1 MHKPIQFKNLSLSF
15 PHKTCF
21 ADFNAQILYGSRIAL
36 IGRNGCGKSTLLKIL
51 QGMAEPSYGEVHV
64 AGDVCIGYVPQL
76 IETSNTLSGGERL
89 NEALTQALSLS
100 PNVLLLDEPTNH
112 LDVSNRKSLIRMLR
126 AFPGTLIIVSHD
138 VELLRSCIDTIWH
151 IDNGLVHVFSG
162 QYDDYIHDTRL
173 KRASVEQELA
183 HLSKQKKEM
192 HQALMKEQGRA
203 AKSRAK
209 GEKSMENR
217 KWPTIVSK
225 AKALRAGETAGNKK
239 AQINHKKQVLSE
251 QLSALSMYEI
261 ITPTFSL
268 SAADLGSKTLVSIR
282 DGGVGYRNSQSIV
295 SHITL
300 SLMAGERLALM
311 GDNGSGK
318 STLIKAIVNPS
329 EVITTGDWIMPK
341 LEDIGFLDQHYENL
355 SSTKTVLETIHELC
369 PSFSHAEVRRHL
381 NDFLFRK
388 NEEVNALVATLSGGE
403 KARLSLAQIAAKT
416 PKLLILDEMTN
427 NLDLETREHV
437 IEVLKKYPGSMIVIS
452 HDEDFLRAIDMHYS
466 YMIKDGFFDEV
477 I

>member
-1 MHKPIQFKNLSLSF
+1 MHKPIQFKNLGLSF

-21 ADFNAQILYGSRIAL
+21 VDFNAQILYGSRIAL

-51 QGMAEPSYGEVHV
+51 QGMVEPSYGEVSM
-64 AGDVCIGYVPQL
+64 ADDVCIGYVPQL
-76 IETSNTLSGGERL
+76 IETLDALSGGGRL

-112 LDVSNRKSLIRMLR
+112 LDLSNRKSLMRMLR
-126 AFPGTLIIVSHD
+126 TFPGTLIIVSHD

-151 IDNGLVHVFSG
+151 IDNGAIHVFSG
-162 QYDDYIHDTRL
+162 RYDDYLHESRL
-173 KRASVEQELA
+173 KRVSVEQEFA

-192 HQALMKEQGRA
+192 HQALMKEQARA
-203 AKSRAK
+203 AKSRSK

-225 AKALRAGETAGNKK
+225 AKALRAGETTGNKK
-239 AQINHKKQVLSE
+239 AQISHKKQALSE
-251 QLSALSMYEI
+251 QLSALSMHEI

-268 SAADLGSKTLVSIR
+268 NAAEFGSKTLVSIR
-282 DGGVGYRNSQSIV
+282 DGSIGYANNPSIV
-295 SHITL
+295 SHISLT
-300 SLMAGERLALM
+300 LMAGERLAIQ

-318 STLIKAIVNPS
+318 STMIKAMINPS
-329 EVITTGDWIMPK
+329 TVITTGDWMMPK
-341 LEDIGFLDQHYENL
+341 SNDIGFLDQHYENL
-355 SSTKTVLETIHELC
+355 LPTKTVLETIHELC
-369 PSFSHAEVRRHL
+369 PGFSHAEVRRHL

-388 NEEVNALVATLSGGE
+388 NEEVNAWVATLSGGE

-437 IEVLKKYPGSMIVIS
+437 IEVLKNYPGAMILIS
-452 HDEDFLRAIDMHYS
+452 HDEDFLQAIGMHYC
-466 YMIKDGFFDEV
+466 YRIKDGFFDE
-477 I
+477 II

>member
-1 MHKPIQFKNLSLSF
+1 MHKPIQFKNLGLSF

-36 IGRNGCGKSTLLKIL
+36 IGRNGCGKSSLLKIL
-51 QGMAEPSYGEVHV
+51 QSMVEPSYGEVHV
-64 AGDVCIGYVPQL
+64 ADDVCIGYVPQL
-76 IETSNTLSGGERL
+76 IETSNTLSGGGRL
-89 NEALTQALSLS
+89 NEALTQALSFS

-112 LDVSNRKSLIRMLR
+112 LDLSNRKSLIRMLR

-151 IDNGLVHVFSG
+151 IDNGSVHVFSG
-162 QYDDYIHDTRL
+162 QYDDYIHESRL

-183 HLSKQKKEM
+183 HLSRQKKEM

-203 AKSRAK
+203 AKSRAR

-239 AQINHKKQVLSE
+239 AQISHKKQVLSE
-251 QLSALSMYEI
+251 QLSALSMHEI

-268 SAADLGSKTLVSIR
+268 SAAEFGSKTLVSIR
-282 DGGVGYRNSQSIV
+282 DGSVGYGDNLSIV
-295 SHITL
+295 SHINL
-300 SLMAGERLALM
+300 SLMAGESLAIQ

-318 STLIKAIVNPS
+318 STLIKAIVNS
-329 EVITTGDWIMPK
+329 SAVITTGDWIMPK
-341 LEDIGFLDQHYENL
+341 SEDIGFLDQHYENL
-355 SSTKTVLETIHELC
+355 SSTKTVLEAIHELC
-369 PSFSHAEVRRHL
+369 PGFSHAEIRRHL

-388 NEEVNALVATLSGGE
+388 NEEVNVLVATLSGGE

-437 IEVLKKYPGSMIVIS
+437 IEVLKNYPGSMIVIS
-452 HDEDFLRAIDMHYS
+452 HDEDFLRAINIHYC
-466 YMIKDGFFDEV
+466 YRIKDGFFDEV